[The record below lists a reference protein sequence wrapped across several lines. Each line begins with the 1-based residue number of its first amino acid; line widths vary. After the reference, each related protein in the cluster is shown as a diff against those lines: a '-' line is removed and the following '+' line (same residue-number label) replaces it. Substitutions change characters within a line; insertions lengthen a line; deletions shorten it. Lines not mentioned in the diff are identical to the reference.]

1 MGAGKHEKL
10 KSFCA
15 CNCWE
20 KKKKRVSRH
29 SQALHGSRTGIH
41 TRAENG
47 ISWLGLTQRAN
58 RGWTGAAAACGSLTL
73 TGQLQGRVL
82 SRYGDGFGG
91 RRRPVIRSEE
101 GYKLPGRDRESPQ
114 GTGNSHSALSRGFPR
129 LPLPF
134 VVGGNWQPSVTR
146 GTSDIGFCFPT
157 CETQVFP
164 TLYCIWT
171 ALQEKASFWGKL
183 RQKETIQ
190 SFIQEN
196 RLKACTIYPL
206 EDHPELPFSLNTCP
220 VTSWL
225 HNSQFAVV
233 QLSIPA
239 SFHYTFLIWVKKKP
253 FIPATLSPPR
263 RVLLQLSDNLSIF

>member
-1 MGAGKHEKL
+1 MKKVT
-10 KSFCA
+10 
-15 CNCWE
+15 NC
-20 KKKKRVSRH
+20 
-29 SQALHGSRTGIH
+29 QA
-41 TRAENG
+41 
-47 ISWLGLTQRAN
+47 
-58 RGWTGAAAACGSLTL
+58 
-73 TGQLQGRVL
+73 
-82 SRYGDGFGG
+82 
-91 RRRPVIRSEE
+91 
-101 GYKLPGRDRESPQ
+101 
-114 GTGNSHSALSRGFPR
+114 GTGNHSRALAIPTLLYQEGSPACPYPSWWGETGS
-129 LPLPF
+129 PL
-134 VVGGNWQPSVTR
+134 WLAAQR
-146 GTSDIGFCFPT
+146 DIGFCFPT

-190 SFIQEN
+190 SFIQDN

-239 SFHYTFLIWVKKKP
+239 SFHYTFLTWVKKTP
-253 FIPATLSPPR
+253 FIPATLSLPPTPKSTFTTIR
-263 RVLLQLSDNLSIF
+263 